1 MCYNAP
7 MQKEFRKFNKGGE
20 LYWLLGLLF
29 VSLGVALCAKANLG
43 VSMIAAPAFI
53 IHEAIDGIAPAFFTI
68 GVVEYLV
75 QAFFAL
81 LLCAVVL
88 KVKISYA
95 LTIVVGVIYGYVL
108 DMWLLILGPEPF
120 DAVWVRYVMLIVGD
134 IATAIGVACFFRTY
148 LPIQSYDIFV
158 KDISITYKLNINIV
172 KPIYDFSLLAVSL
185 VLAFTLFG
193 DVKEFNW
200 SEIYKTSFH
209 SLGLGTLIT
218 TIINSPLITLIGK
231 GCDKLMGTE
240 PLLPKAKNFLER
252 H

>member
-1 MCYNAP
+1 MSIEI
-7 MQKEFRKFNKGGE
+7 KKFKKGGE

-29 VSLGVALCAKANLG
+29 ISLGVALCAKADLG

-53 IHEAIDGIAPAFFTI
+53 IHEAIDGLVPAFFTI

-75 QAFFAL
+75 QAFFAI
-81 LLCAVVL
+81 LLCIVVL

-120 DAVWVRYVMLIVGD
+120 QQVWLRYVMLIVGD
-134 IATAIGVACFFRTY
+134 ISTAIGVACFFRTY

-158 KDISITYKLNINIV
+158 KDLSLRFKLNINIV
-172 KPIYDFSLLAVSL
+172 KPIYDFSLLAISL

-193 DVKEFNW
+193 DVKEFDW
-200 SEIYKTSFH
+200 SKIYKTSFH
-209 SLGLGTLIT
+209 CLGLGTIIT
-218 TIINSPLITLIGK
+218 TVINSPLITLMGK
-231 GCDKLMGTE
+231 IFDKILGTE
-240 PLLPKAKNFLER
+240 PLLPKAKDFLER